1 MAMELL
7 PVDSEERLARAKKVW
22 DRIAEKNRQ
31 IEAQLRDLDNVL
43 EKDNGDAY
51 SDLSDPFSDMGDSEF
66 ARPASK
72 KVSFGGIVE
81 FVKQIELFIC
91 GTFPPTEDE

>member
-1 MAMELL
+1 MELL
-7 PVDSEERLARAKKVW
+7 PVDSDERLARAKKVW

-31 IEAQLRDLDNVL
+31 IEAQLRDLDNNVL

-72 KVSFGGIVE
+72 KVSF
-81 FVKQIELFIC
+81 FWWNCRIC
-91 GTFPPTEDE
+91 